1 MGFPLLLFFLC
12 PVFGMFA
19 HVAAYLAAV
28 LAVAA
33 IRTGVFLE
41 EDYFSHFLY

>member
-12 PVFGMFA
+12 LVFGVFT
-19 HVAAYLAAV
+19 HVAACLAAV

-33 IRTGVFLE
+33 IRAGVFLE
-41 EDYFSHFLY
+41 KDYFSHFLY